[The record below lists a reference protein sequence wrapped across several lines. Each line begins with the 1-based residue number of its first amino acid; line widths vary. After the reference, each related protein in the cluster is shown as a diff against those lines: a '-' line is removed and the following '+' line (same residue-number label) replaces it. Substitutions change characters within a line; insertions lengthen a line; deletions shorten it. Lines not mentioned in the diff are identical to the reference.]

1 MTGRSAKKD
10 AAPADR
16 RYNTGRAVPHSDY
29 YPEDNVPV
37 KPECF
42 TSYQLFVLFF
52 AVFMI
57 PMCLMDLSEQVRL
70 HSNAACVSL
79 PRVFPC
85 VLHFRASCAPRRHV
99 FPCRVCF
106 PASCVSL
113 CRLLPGGMCFP
124 ASLLIARRCALHTD
138 VCANLHVHLPLPRHL
153 CHEHHLRGRPGITAV
168 SHRWR
173 HRATRRRTLTK
184 RRRAKRERP

>member
-70 HSNAACVSL
+70 HSNASCVSL
-79 PRVFPC
+79 R
-85 VLHFRASCAPRRHV
+85 RA

-106 PASCVSL
+106 PAFCISARRAFPCVV
-113 CRLLPGGMCFP
+113 CFP
-124 ASLLIARRCALHTD
+124 ASCAFLRRVFPCAVCCPAACVSLRRC
-138 VCANLHVHLPLPRHL
+138 
-153 CHEHHLRGRPGITAV
+153 
-168 SHRWR
+168 
-173 HRATRRRTLTK
+173 
-184 RRRAKRERP
+184 